1 MEYLDIVD
9 ENGVPTGKIA
19 ERTAAHKQGTAAP
32 YLPCL
37 DPAGT
42 GRKSRGTAAEKKSE

>member
-19 ERTAAHKQGTAAP
+19 EGTAAP
-32 YLPCL
+32 YLSCL

>member
-9 ENGVPTGKIA
+9 ENGVPTGKI
-19 ERTAAHKQGTAAP
+19 AP